1 MEYANTAKGKKEIQM
16 LDQYIDEY
24 LTYLKL
30 ERGLSDSS
38 ISSYRQDLKQYN
50 QYLSDEDVAGVEQ
63 ITTEILVTFL
73 QFLSLNGKSNKTI
86 IRIQSTLRNFHQF
99 LQLEQVLDTNPALRL
114 STPKEERELP
124 VVLTIDEM
132 DKLLHSPDNTSQ
144 GIRDNA
150 IMELLYASGLRVS
163 ELINLRTSDLNLEMG
178 FIHVY
183 GKGDKERI
191 VPTTNYVAEKLE
203 HYMKNE
209 RLKLLKQENTNI
221 LFLTNRGRGFTR
233 QGLWKTIKK
242 YVLISGIDKN
252 ITPHTFRHSFAT
264 HLIENGADL
273 RAVQE
278 MLGHSDISTTQVYTQ
293 ISATKIREM
302 YKQFHPRK

>member
-1 MEYANTAKGKKEIQM
+1 M
-16 LDQYIDEY
+16 LNRYIDEY
-24 LTYLKL
+24 LTYLKI
-30 ERGLSDSS
+30 ERGLSDAS
-38 ISSYRQDLKQYN
+38 ISSYKQDLKQYS
-50 QYLSDEDVAGVEQ
+50 QYLTDENVTGVEQ

-73 QFLSLNGKSNKTI
+73 QFLSLSGKSNKTI
-86 IRIQSTLRNFHQF
+86 RRIQSTLRNFHQF
-99 LQLEQVLDTNPALRL
+99 LQLEQVIDTNPALRL
-114 STPKEERELP
+114 NTPKEERELP
-124 VVLTIDEM
+124 VVLSVEEM
-132 DKLLHSPDNTSQ
+132 ETLLHSPDSTAQ

-163 ELINLRTSDLNLEMG
+163 ELINLKLGDLNLDMG
-178 FIHVY
+178 FIRVY

-191 VPTTNYVAEKLE
+191 VPTTEYVADKLNN
-203 HYMKNE
+203 YIKNQ
-209 RLKLLKQENTNI
+209 RLTLLKHENTDI
-221 LFLTNRGRGFTR
+221 LFLTNRGKGFTR

-242 YVLISGIDKN
+242 YVLISGINKN

-293 ISATKIREM
+293 ISASKIREM

>member
-1 MEYANTAKGKKEIQM
+1 M
-16 LDQYIDEY
+16 LNRYIDEY
-24 LTYLKL
+24 LTYLKI
-30 ERGLSDSS
+30 ERGLSDAS
-38 ISSYRQDLKQYN
+38 ISSYKQDLKQYS
-50 QYLSDEDVAGVEQ
+50 QYLTDENVTGVEH

-73 QFLSLNGKSNKTI
+73 QFLSENGKSNKTI
-86 IRIQSTLRNFHQF
+86 RRVQSTLRNFHQF
-99 LQLEQVLDTNPALRL
+99 LQLEQVIDTNPALRL
-114 STPKEERELP
+114 NTPKEERELP
-124 VVLTIDEM
+124 VVLTVEEM
-132 DKLLHSPDNTSQ
+132 ETLLHSPDSTAQ

-163 ELINLRTSDLNLEMG
+163 ELINLKLSDLNLEMG

-191 VPTTNYVAEKLE
+191 VPTTEYVADKLNN
-203 HYMKNE
+203 YIKNQ
-209 RLKLLKQENTNI
+209 RLTLLKHENTDI
-221 LFLTNRGRGFTR
+221 LFLTNRGKGFTR

-242 YVLISGIDKN
+242 YVLISGINKN

-278 MLGHSDISTTQVYTQ
+278 MLGLSLIHI
-293 ISATKIREM
+293 
-302 YKQFHPRK
+302 

>member
-1 MEYANTAKGKKEIQM
+1 M
-16 LDQYIDEY
+16 LNRHIDEY
-24 LTYLKL
+24 LTYLKI
-30 ERGLSDSS
+30 ERGLSD
-38 ISSYRQDLKQYN
+38 LKQYS
-50 QYLSDEDVAGVEQ
+50 QYLKDENVTGVED
-63 ITTEILVTFL
+63 ITTEILVAFL
-73 QFLSLNGKSNKTI
+73 QFLSENNKSSKTI
-86 IRIQSTLRNFHQF
+86 RRVQSTLRNFHQF
-99 LQLEQVLDTNPALRL
+99 LQFERIIDTNPALRL

-124 VVLTIDEM
+124 VVLSIEEM
-132 DKLLHSPDNTSQ
+132 ETLLQAPDKTPQ

-163 ELINLRTSDLNLEMG
+163 ELINLKLSDLNLDMG

-191 VPTTNYVAEKLE
+191 VPTTEYVAEKLND
-203 HYMKNE
+203 YIKNQ
-209 RLKLLKQENTNI
+209 RLMLLKHENTDI
-221 LFLTNRGRGFTR
+221 LFLTNRGKGFTR

-242 YVLISGIDKN
+242 YVLISGISKN

>member
-1 MEYANTAKGKKEIQM
+1 M
-16 LDQYIDEY
+16 LDRHIDEY
-24 LTYLKL
+24 LTYLKI
-30 ERGLSDSS
+30 ERGLSDAS
-38 ISSYRQDLKQYN
+38 ISSYKQDLKQYS
-50 QYLSDEDVAGVEQ
+50 QYLKDENVTGVEQ
-63 ITTEILVTFL
+63 ITTEILVAFL
-73 QFLSLNGKSNKTI
+73 QFLSENNKSSKTI
-86 IRIQSTLRNFHQF
+86 RRIQSTLRNFHQF
-99 LQLEQVLDTNPALRL
+99 LQLEQVIDTNPALRL
-114 STPKEERELP
+114 TTPKEERELP
-124 VVLTIDEM
+124 VVLSIDEM
-132 DKLLHSPDNTSQ
+132 ETLLQAPDNSAQ

-163 ELINLRTSDLNLEMG
+163 ELINLKLSDLNLDMG

-191 VPTTNYVAEKLE
+191 VPTTEYVAEKLNN
-203 HYMKNE
+203 YIKNQ
-209 RLKLLKQENTNI
+209 RLTLLKHENTDI
-221 LFLTNRGRGFTR
+221 LFLTNRGKGFTR

-242 YVLISGIDKN
+242 YVLVSGINKN

-264 HLIENGADL
+264 HLIENGAGL